1 MTEPPFP
8 LEPTAADAQAHW
20 KDEERNSAFFNDAD
34 KRYGEQHMLG
44 RSFSGT
50 Y

>member
-1 MTEPPFP
+1 M
-8 LEPTAADAQAHW
+8 LRKTADQAQAHW
-20 KDEERNSAFFNDAD
+20 KDEERNTAMF
-34 KRYGEQHMLG
+34 GEGRDETDSQGRILN